1 MKIQPCHL
9 PILVAL
15 SALAAC
21 NADRYRTT
29 VKSQE
34 LADLAKEPKAAHA
47 MQVSGIDIWTT
58 GAPSRKYRVLGV
70 IHDIRRNYAWRMKT
84 YYQDIAKVAIKA
96 GGDAAVILLADS
108 KITTR
113 SENCVSG
120 MLPRSEC
127 DEASGASYSPEAPN
141 KELTVYS
148 ENRES
153 NEAPL
158 EYRDS
163 HILVIQYLN

>member
-1 MKIQPCHL
+1 MKYL
-9 PILVAL
+9 PVILAV
-15 SALAAC
+15 STLASC

-29 VKSQE
+29 VKPQE
-34 LADLAKEPKAAHA
+34 LADLAKEPKATQA
-47 MQVSGIDIWTT
+47 MKVSGIDIWTT
-58 GAPSRKYRVLGV
+58 GAPGRAYRILGV

-84 YYQDIAKVAIKA
+84 YYQDIADVARRA

-113 SENCVSG
+113 SENCVSD
-120 MLPRSEC
+120 MLPKSEC

-163 HILVIQYLN
+163 HILVIKYID